1 MNTNAYSAMNA
12 YTRSALEMEVNS
24 ANPHRLILML
34 FDGVLTAL
42 AAAKGQMQRQ
52 QTGEKGVMLSK
63 AISILEEGLRLS
75 LDKTAGG
82 ELAEQLDA
90 LYEYMSHRLLMANIS
105 NDIAAIDEVT
115 GLLTLLRD
123 SWLQIGAPTAGTP
136 AAPVPGQVAA
146 SYGKV

>member
-1 MNTNAYSAMNA
+1 MNTNTYSAMNA

-42 AAAKGQMQRQ
+42 AAAKGQIQRQ

-75 LDKTAGG
+75 VDKTAGG

-105 NDIAAIDEVT
+105 NDVAAIDEVT

-123 SWLQIGAPTAGTP
+123 AWLQIGTPTTAMP
-136 AAPVPGQVAA
+136 AAPAPGQVAA